1 MEMESRILGAV
12 DNLRLENECLHTEM
26 VKLRD
31 ALVRSTEELS
41 VLRQEMKQI
50 IEGLDWFTSAEGIES
65 VAEQTGEDFDG
76 AFECTIPDR
85 TEKMNGLK
93 VALWDMMKII
103 MENRVALG
111 IDCPVM

>member
-1 MEMESRILGAV
+1 MGTRILSTEES
-12 DNLRLENECLHTEM
+12 LERYNECLEAET
-26 VKLRD
+26 KNLRD

-50 IEGLDWFTSAEGIES
+50 IEGLDWFISAEGIES
-65 VAEQTGEDFDG
+65 VAGQIGEDFDG

-111 IDCPVM
+111 LDCPAM

>member
-12 DNLRLENECLHTEM
+12 DNLRLENEYLHTET
-26 VKLRD
+26 KNLRE

-50 IEGLDWFTSAEGIES
+50 IEGLDWYVSAEGIES

-76 AFECTIPDR
+76 AFECTIPER

-93 VALWDMMKII
+93 VALWDMMKIV

-111 IDCPVM
+111 HDCPVM